1 MKRLWQLFLKNNL
14 ECCVANQYMLNFN
27 LNIKDYFLILLFLA
41 LLSPAFAQAKPSID
55 DLMNRTYLDDYLSN
69 VVLGYN
75 IINNT
80 KKYAFRYTG
89 NDLNCKSCHL
99 NSGTKMDAIP
109 LNVSGMYPKWRDK
122 NGRRN
127 GIGLR
132 IRECFVY
139 SQNGIMPPEDA
150 PEVMA
155 LSAYIN
161 YLSEGEII
169 GKMPEGRGI
178 PVLPD
183 TGFSPNPANGKL
195 VYDNKCSSCHMKN
208 GDGNKVFP
216 AVWGLNSY
224 NSGAGMSH
232 INKASGWIWANMPIG
247 QEKSLSYQEAKDVAA
262 YINIQ
267 IRPENPKNGKLIK
280 LFESIVGWFK

>member
-1 MKRLWQLFLKNNL
+1 
-14 ECCVANQYMLNFN
+14 MLNLN
-27 LNIKDYFLILLFLA
+27 LINKISYIA
-41 LLSPAFAQAKPSID
+41 LLCMAMLLPSLSQANTTIA
-55 DLMNRTYLDDYLSN
+55 DLMDRPYLDDYLSN

-75 IINNT
+75 IINDT

-99 NSGTKMDAIP
+99 KAGTKKNAIP

-155 LSAYIN
+155 VSAYIN

-169 GKMPEGRGI
+169 GKLPEGRGI

-183 TGFSPNPANGKL
+183 TGFSPNPASGKL
-195 VYDNKCSSCHMKN
+195 VYDSKCASCHMKN
-208 GDGNKVFP
+208 GEGNNNFP
-216 AVWGLNSY
+216 AVWGLGSY
-224 NSGAGMSH
+224 NSGAGMSKVD
-232 INKASGWIWANMPIG
+232 KAAGWIWANMPLG
-247 QEKSLSYQEAKDVAA
+247 QDKTLSHQEAKDVAA

-267 IRPENPKNGKLIK
+267 IRPANPKEGKLIK